1 MASRPR
7 LAALFVPA
15 LLALAGCGTGEHH
28 ATGAF
33 VVEPEGTTELVVTG
47 MERTELQ
54 LDGRGGATVQMD
66 SDDGETETFGHD
78 SSWRKVFTGTLTL
91 TFRNATQDRAT
102 IHYHVTSSDGVS
114 VEATQRDG
122 ER

>member
-1 MASRPR
+1 M
-7 LAALFVPA
+7 AALLLPT
-15 LLALAGCGTGEHH
+15 LLALAGCGTGEHR
-28 ATGAF
+28 AKGTF

-47 MERTELQ
+47 MERTVLE

-91 TFRNATQDRAT
+91 TFRNETQDRAT
-102 IHYHVTSSDGVS
+102 IHYRVTSPGSITAK
-114 VEATQRDG
+114 ATQRST